1 MDSNCKFYEL
11 DEVAKAECEAEM
23 AAYRESIGEEAFLA
37 EQQYIEDM
45 SASMGEECDNLAQC
59 REFCKHLAEGKGY
72 TREFCKHLAEGKGYP
87 GEYVYYCNCPGH
99 EQILHVDFN
108 ESEII

>member
-59 REFCKHLAEGKGY
+59 REFCKHLAEGKG
-72 TREFCKHLAEGKGYP
+72 HP

>member
-1 MDSNCKFYEL
+1 MNEKCEFYEV
-11 DEVAKAECEAEM
+11 DEVARKECEEEM

-37 EQQYIEDM
+37 DQKYIEEM
-45 SASMGEECDNLAQC
+45 SASMGEECDNLTQC
-59 REFCKHLAEGKGY
+59 REFCKYLAEGKG
-72 TREFCKHLAEGKGYP
+72 HP